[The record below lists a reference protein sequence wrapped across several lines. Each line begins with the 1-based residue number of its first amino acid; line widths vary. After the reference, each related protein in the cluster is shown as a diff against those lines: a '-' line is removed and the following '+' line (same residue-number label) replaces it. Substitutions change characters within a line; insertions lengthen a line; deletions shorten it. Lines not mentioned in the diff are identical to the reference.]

1 MKKLVKFTLA
11 RTTHSDVELE
21 IDVPQEFLDDEGAVF
36 DNADLRDWINDNEAL
51 EELDPVFEEIVDAEV
66 FEVLNA
72 Y

>member
-1 MKKLVKFTLA
+1 MKKLVKVTLA
-11 RTTHSDVELE
+11 RTTHGDVELE
-21 IDVPQEFLDDEGAVF
+21 IDVPQEFLDDDGAVF
-36 DNADLRDWINDNEAL
+36 DNAGLRDWINDNEAL